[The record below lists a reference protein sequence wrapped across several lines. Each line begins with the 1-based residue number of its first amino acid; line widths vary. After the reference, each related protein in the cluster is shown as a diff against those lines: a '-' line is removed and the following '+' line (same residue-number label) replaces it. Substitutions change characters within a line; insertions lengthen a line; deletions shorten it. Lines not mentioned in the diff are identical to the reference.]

1 MKKRVVAIL
10 LSLTMCSSMV
20 TEAGAAAMLD
30 TAVESDSENSFSDSS
45 SDVTVEEEP
54 MDGGETEAP
63 EDTDGGDIFVGDPEG
78 EVQQPSDEPSDNTDG
93 NDVTDSTEP
102 EEGFADDLFS
112 SGDNMPELEQKPQTV
127 PEMENTTAEPAASFE
142 SEDTEKHTAT
152 LLYTRWKLEEGNKW
166 MLQKLPKTKD
176 IAVDDEN
183 SEVLDGTVADEGT
196 VPEELPDVQTENQD
210 SATEVEP
217 ETVSE
222 DAMNIEETE
231 NPADDIQGETEQLET
246 IPEVIPDVDA
256 VPEAENN
263 IPQDDMSVDAKEP
276 VEYYRNALVEITT
289 VDSQGQVL
297 QKGTYYFNENGCM
310 LTGKRVVN
318 PGTEGFS
325 YDSPAEYFFQYS
337 SSAKVTN
344 PDTEAGNTPTPFN
357 SNMGQMQKNTGY
369 MWDAG
374 AFHKYGEDGRAEE
387 ITPNMIYKIG
397 GQFYYLL
404 EDGKPYIGVVEAS
417 YNGRKGL
424 YAFRKSEPGEKVPG
438 KMVFNRWASMKTS
451 KGDKWLFF
459 GSNGLNQKKGA
470 GVYKLLAPS
479 KNTEYLIDSYG
490 YLAKDKVIKAANG
503 SYYMANKYGWVYKDS
518 VVKWNN
524 ARYYFGKDGKRV
536 EWTKRWIRVHGN
548 KKGRYS
554 YI

>member
-1 MKKRVVAIL
+1 MKKRVVGIL
-10 LSLTMCSSMV
+10 LSETMCSSMV

-196 VPEELPDVQTENQD
+196 VPEELPDVQTENED

-310 LTGKRVVN
+310 LTGKRVLN
-318 PGTEGFS
+318 PGTERFS

-374 AFHKYGEDGRAEE
+374 AFHKYGEDGRREE
-387 ITPNMIYKIG
+387 ITPNMI
-397 GQFYYLL
+397 
-404 EDGKPYIGVVEAS
+404 
-417 YNGRKGL
+417 
-424 YAFRKSEPGEKVPG
+424 
-438 KMVFNRWASMKTS
+438 
-451 KGDKWLFF
+451 
-459 GSNGLNQKKGA
+459 
-470 GVYKLLAPS
+470 
-479 KNTEYLIDSYG
+479 
-490 YLAKDKVIKAANG
+490 
-503 SYYMANKYGWVYKDS
+503 
-518 VVKWNN
+518 
-524 ARYYFGKDGKRV
+524 
-536 EWTKRWIRVHGN
+536 
-548 KKGRYS
+548 
-554 YI
+554 